1 MKFSLFT
8 HNGALNSKPVFEAFA
23 NGVAHLGHDVVYN
36 NMDADVAV
44 IWSVLWHGRMSAN
57 KNVWD
62 TFTKQN
68 KKVIVLEVGA
78 LFRGTTWKVGIN
90 GINKDATF
98 PNGNNNSDRAT
109 QFKLYLKPWN
119 TTGNKIIICT
129 QHDKS
134 EQWSGMPATNQWVS
148 NMVND
153 IRAVTDKEIIIRPHP
168 RCKINIP
175 GIAVQQP
182 KHIPGT
188 YDDFDL
194 EFDDVYAVVNWSS
207 NPATQAVMAGIP
219 VYTGPSSLAWDVSIK
234 DLENINDPKLPDRTQ
249 WLNNLAYTEWSV
261 PEISQ
266 GIPIKHL
273 TSEL

>member
-1 MKFSLFT
+1 VKFGLFT

-23 NGVAHLGHDVVYN
+23 NGVAHLGHEVVYN
-36 NMDADVAV
+36 DINADVAV

-62 TFTKQN
+62 TFIKQN

-90 GINKDATF
+90 GINRDATF
-98 PNGNNNSDRAT
+98 PKGNNNSDRAT
-109 QFKLYLKPWN
+109 QFGLELKPWN
-119 TTGNKIIICT
+119 TDGSKIVICT

-134 EQWSGMPATNQWVS
+134 EQWTNMPTINQWVS

-153 IRAVTDKEIIIRPHP
+153 IRAYTDKEIIIRPHP

-175 GIAVQQP
+175 GVTVQAP
-182 KHIPGT
+182 KQIPGT

-234 DLENINDPKLPDRTQ
+234 DLQNINDPKLHDRTQ